1 MNKKIVLGIILSSFL
16 LLTSCGQKVAKEEP
30 YVTRENYLLGTIVQL
45 KVYGE
50 NAEKAANRA
59 MDVISNIDDLM
70 SPSKPN
76 SEVSQIN
83 SNSGKNYVK
92 VSDDTLNVIKKSL
105 YYSSLSEG
113 AFDVTVGPLVNIW
126 GIGTDHARVPEEK
139 EIKEKLSLINYKDI
153 EIDEKNKSVKLKRE
167 GQGIDL
173 GAIAKGYAAD
183 KVKEVLIE
191 EGVETAFI
199 NLGGNVVTL
208 GKKTD
213 GSDWNIGIQDPL
225 ETRGGY
231 FAIVKASDKSVVS
244 SGNYERFFEKDGV
257 RYHHILDT
265 KTGYPSN
272 NEIMATT
279 IISEK
284 SIDGDALSTSVFVLG
299 LDKGMKL
306 IESLKGVE
314 AVFVTKDK
322 KVYTTSGLKDS
333 IKITNKEYVYE
344 ER

>member
-50 NAEKAANRA
+50 NAEKAANKA

-83 SNSGKNYVK
+83 SNSGKSYVK

-105 YYSSLSEG
+105 YYSSLSDG

-126 GIGTDHARVPEEK
+126 GIGTDHARVPGEK

-153 EIDEKNKSVKLKRE
+153 EIDEKSKSVKLKRE

-183 KVKEVLIE
+183 KVKEVLVE
-191 EGVETAFI
+191 EGVKTAFI

-213 GSDWNIGIQDPL
+213 GSDWNIGVQDPL

-244 SGNYERFFEKDGV
+244 SGNYERFFEQNGV

-299 LDKGMKL
+299 LDKGMRL
-306 IESLKGVE
+306 IEGLEGVE

-333 IKITNKEYVYE
+333 IKITNKEYIYE

>member
-1 MNKKIVLGIILSSFL
+1 MNKRSITGL
-16 LLTSCGQKVAKEEP
+16 LLSICLLATSCTKEVKKEEP
-30 YVTRENYLLGTIVQL
+30 SVTRENYLLGTIVQL
-45 KVYGE
+45 KVYGK
-50 NAEKAANRA
+50 NADKAADKA
-59 MDVISNIDDLM
+59 MDVISLIDDLM

-76 SEVSQIN
+76 SDVAKIN
-83 SNSGKNYVK
+83 ASSGKSFVK
-92 VSDDTLNVIKKSL
+92 VSEDTYNVIKRSF
-105 YYSSLSEG
+105 YYSELSNG

-126 GIGTDHARVPEEK
+126 GIGTEHARVPAPS
-139 EIKEKLSLINYKDI
+139 EIKNKVSLINYKDI
-153 EIDEKNKSVKLKRE
+153 EIDDANKAIKLKRE

-183 KVKEVLIE
+183 KVKETLMS
-191 EGVETAFI
+191 EGIKTAFI

-208 GKKTD
+208 GKKSD
-213 GSDWNIGIQDPL
+213 GTLWNIGVQDPL
-225 ETRGGY
+225 NTRGDY
-231 FAIVKASDKSVVS
+231 FAIVKVSDKSIVS
-244 SGNYERFFEKDGV
+244 SGNYERFFIKDGIK
-257 RYHHILDT
+257 YHHILDT

-284 SIDGDALSTSVFVLG
+284 SIDGDALSTSAFVLG

-306 IESLKGVE
+306 VESLKGVE
-314 AVFVTKDK
+314 AIFITKDK

-333 IKITNKEYVYE
+333 FQITNKEYIYE

>member
-1 MNKKIVLGIILSSFL
+1 MNKKSVLGIILSSFL

-30 YVTRENYLLGTIVQL
+30 YVTRENYLLGTIVEL

-50 NAEKAANRA
+50 NAEKATNRA
-59 MDVISNIDDLM
+59 MDVISSIDDLM
-70 SPSKPN
+70 SPNKPN

-126 GIGTDHARVPEEK
+126 GIGTDHARVPSEK

-153 EIDEKNKSVKLKRE
+153 EIDEKNESIKLKRN

-183 KVKEVLIE
+183 KVKEVLAE
-191 EGVETAFI
+191 EGIKTAFI

-213 GSDWNIGIQDPL
+213 GSDWNIGVQDPL

-231 FAIVKASDKSVVS
+231 FAILKASNKSIVS
-244 SGNYERFFEKDGV
+244 SGNYERFFEKDGI

-272 NEIMATT
+272 NELMATT
-279 IISEK
+279 IISEE
-284 SIDGDALSTSVFVLG
+284 SIDGDALSTSIFVLG

-306 IESLKGVE
+306 IEGLKDVE